1 MVKSSGNG
9 NSSGGA
15 KQPHSSSKAS
25 SPNTKSNSGNSKS
38 NGSSSQGFNSNAITP
53 QYIPTYN
60 APSYNDPNSPMSKA
74 PTAVDSSV
82 INDNI
87 YGSTLPKGELKKLQ
101 GNIIPKRNNKLLQ
114 GTNNRTI
121 ISGDYYA
128 TGEVHTL
135 KPDLPQFDAPS
146 TFQMGLPQNGQTANY
161 AGQPMAFGPEQAA
174 QANSNIPPLP
184 QINPA
189 QPAPGQ
195 MPAAYPAS
203 YPPQA
208 YAQYQQY
215 QQYQQYPQYAQYP
228 NQGYAYP
235 PQGMPA
241 QPAAPAPAT
250 PTTFIEGQSPEQT
263 HAQPKPAPAP
273 VYGSIDYLNYIEP
286 EALKNQHK
294 PIDSKLFVFAGVG
307 ATVVVV
313 VVSVMAALSAQ
324 ENGPLAGLGR
334 VQQNIANVQSV
345 LNYAQKNQS
354 VFTRKEFRSM
364 NETLLTVSTQEQELF
379 KNLGMGA
386 RGRGKY
392 KPLKADRSI
401 WQKLDDS
408 RAQGQLDRDLLT
420 VLHQQLDKLISSIK
434 SVAEKVKRNDQRAV
448 VDTATKDITTVLNRF
463 DASVQEGQALDRVNS
478 AADAATIDRKK
489 PAAKEDKTSSDKP
502 KTVTGD
508 PDSAGK

>member
-1 MVKSSGNG
+1 MVKSSGNS
-9 NSSGGA
+9 NSS
-15 KQPHSSSKAS
+15 KTSKAS
-25 SPNTKSNSGNSKS
+25 KSGSG
-38 NGSSSQGFNSNAITP
+38 SSQGFNSNAITP
-53 QYIPTYN
+53 QYTPTYN

-101 GNIIPKRNNKLLQ
+101 SNIIPKRNNKLLQ

-121 ISGDYYA
+121 ISGEYYA

-135 KPDLPQFDAPS
+135 KPDLPQFDAPI

-161 AGQPMAFGPEQAA
+161 AGQSIAFDSSQASQA
-174 QANSNIPPLP
+174 TQATQATQANPNIPPLP

-195 MPAAYPAS
+195 MPAAYPAN

-215 QQYQQYPQYAQYP
+215 QPYQQYPQYAPYP
-228 NQGYAYP
+228 NQGYVYP

-241 QPAAPAPAT
+241 QPVAPAPAA
-250 PTTFIEGQSPEQT
+250 PTTFIEGKSPEAT

-286 EALKNQHK
+286 EALKNQRK
-294 PIDSKLFVFAGVG
+294 PVDSKLFVFAGVG
-307 ATVVVV
+307 VTIVVVI
-313 VVSVMAALSAQ
+313 VSVMAALSAQ
-324 ENGPLAGLGR
+324 ENGPLVGLGR
-334 VQQNIANVQSV
+334 VQRNIANVQSV
-345 LNYAQKNQS
+345 LAYAQKNQS

-364 NETLLTVSTQEQELF
+364 NEALLTVSTQEQELF
-379 KNLGMGA
+379 NNLGMGA
-386 RGRGKY
+386 RGKGKY
-392 KPLKADRSI
+392 KPLKADQSI

-420 VLHQQLDKLISSIK
+420 VLHQQLDKLVNSIK
-434 SVAEKVKRNDQRAV
+434 SVATKVKRKKQREVIDA
-448 VDTATKDITTVLNRF
+448 AARDISIVLNRF
-463 DASVQEGQALDRVNS
+463 DTSVQEGQALDRANS

-489 PAAKEDKTSSDKP
+489 PASNDKSGGEQSKAT
-502 KTVTGD
+502 TGD

>member
-1 MVKSSGNG
+1 MIRSSGNG

-15 KQPHSSSKAS
+15 NQSHGSLKAS
-25 SPNTKSNSGNSKS
+25 SQNTKSNSSGN
-38 NGSSSQGFNSNAITP
+38 SQGFNSNAIAP
-53 QYIPTYN
+53 QYIPTCN
-60 APSYNDPNSPMSKA
+60 APSYNDPNSPMSKL
-74 PTAVDSSV
+74 PNGVDGSV

-101 GNIIPKRNNKLLQ
+101 SNIIPKRNNKLLQ

-121 ISGDYYA
+121 ISDEYYA

-146 TFQMGLPQNGQTANY
+146 TFQMGLPQNGQAANY
-161 AGQPMAFGPEQAA
+161 AGQPVALDPSQPT

-195 MPAAYPAS
+195 MPAAYPAN

-215 QQYQQYPQYAQYP
+215 AQYP
-228 NQGYAYP
+228 NQGYSYP

-241 QPAAPAPAT
+241 QSVAPASAA

-273 VYGSIDYLNYIEP
+273 IYGSIDYLNYIEP
-286 EALKNQHK
+286 EALKNQRK
-294 PIDSKLFVFAGVG
+294 PVDSKLFVFAGIGV
-307 ATVVVV
+307 TIIVVI
-313 VVSVMAALSAQ
+313 VSVMAALSAQ
-324 ENGPLAGLGR
+324 ENGPLAGLNR

-364 NETLLTVSTQEQELF
+364 NEALLTVNTQELELF
-379 KNLGMGA
+379 NNLGMGA
-386 RGRGKY
+386 RGKDKY

-434 SVAEKVKRNDQRAV
+434 SVAAKVKRNDQRAV
-448 VDTATKDITTVLNRF
+448 VDTAAKDITTVLNRF
-463 DASVQEGQALDRVNS
+463 DASVQEDQALDRSNS

-489 PAAKEDKTSSDKP
+489 PASDDKSGGEQTKA
-502 KTVTGD
+502 TTGD

>member
-1 MVKSSGNG
+1 MVKSSGSG
-9 NSSGGA
+9 NSGGGA
-15 KQPHSSSKAS
+15 RQSNGSLKTSSQNA
-25 SPNTKSNSGNSKS
+25 KSNSGGN
-38 NGSSSQGFNSNAITP
+38 SQGFNSNAITP
-53 QYIPTYN
+53 QYTPTYN

-135 KPDLPQFDAPS
+135 KPDLPQFDAPA

-161 AGQPMAFGPEQAA
+161 AGQSVAFDSNQAA
-174 QANSNIPPLP
+174 QTNSNIPPLP
-184 QINPA
+184 QISPA

-195 MPAAYPAS
+195 MPAAYPANS
-203 YPPQA
+203 PQA

-215 QQYQQYPQYAQYP
+215 QQYQQYPQYAPYP

-235 PQGMPA
+235 PQGMPD
-241 QPAAPAPAT
+241 QPVAPAPAT

-286 EALKNQHK
+286 EALKNQRK
-294 PIDSKLFVFAGVG
+294 PVDSKLFVFAGIGV
-307 ATVVVV
+307 TIIVVI
-313 VVSVMAALSAQ
+313 VSVMAALSAQ
-324 ENGPLAGLGR
+324 ENGPLAGLSR

-345 LNYAQKNQS
+345 LTYAQKNQG

-364 NETLLTVSTQEQELF
+364 NEAILVVSTQEQELF
-379 KNLGMGA
+379 KGLGMGD
-386 RGRGKY
+386 RGKGKY
-392 KPLKADRSI
+392 KPLKADQDV

-434 SVAEKVKRNDQRAV
+434 SVAAKVKRNDQRAV
-448 VDTATKDITTVLNRF
+448 VDTAAKDITTVLNRF
-463 DASVQEGQALDRVNS
+463 DASVQEGQALDRANS
-478 AADAATIDRKK
+478 AADASTIDRKK
-489 PAAKEDKTSSDKP
+489 PASDDKSGGEQP
-502 KTVTGD
+502 KAATGD
-508 PDSAGK
+508 PDSVGKQ

>member
-9 NSSGGA
+9 NSSGND
-15 KQPHSSSKAS
+15 SKAS
-25 SPNTKSNSGNSKS
+25 SPNTKSNSSNSS
-38 NGSSSQGFNSNAITP
+38 NGSSSQGFNSNVITP
-53 QYIPTYN
+53 QYISTYN
-60 APSYNDPNSPMSKA
+60 TPSYNDPNNPMSKA

-87 YGSTLPKGELKKLQ
+87 YGSSLPKGELKKLQ

-121 ISGDYYA
+121 ISGEYYA

-161 AGQPMAFGPEQAA
+161 TGQPVAFSPTQTT
-174 QANSNIPPLP
+174 QANFSVPPLP

-195 MPAAYPAS
+195 MPVAYPANYS
-203 YPPQA
+203 PQA

-215 QQYQQYPQYAQYP
+215 AQYL
-228 NQGYAYP
+228 NQGYSYP

-241 QPAAPAPAT
+241 QSVTPTTAT
-250 PTTFIEGQSPEQT
+250 PTTFIEGKSPEAT
-263 HAQPKPAPAP
+263 HAQPKPAPEP
-273 VYGSIDYLNYIEP
+273 IYGSIDYLNYIEP
-286 EALKNQHK
+286 EALKNQRK
-294 PIDSKLFVFAGVG
+294 PVDSKLFVFAGVG
-307 ATVVVV
+307 VTVIVV

-434 SVAEKVKRNDQRAV
+434 SVAAKVKRNDQRAV
-448 VDTATKDITTVLNRF
+448 VDTAAKDITTVLNRF
-463 DASVQEGQALDRVNS
+463 DASVQEDQALDRSNS

-489 PAAKEDKTSSDKP
+489 PASDDKSGGEQQKAT
-502 KTVTGD
+502 TGD